1 MYMHFHVSVVCSFV
15 CLRICISV
23 MCLLYAVSCVYAYA
37 VSCVYVYAVWMFRVY
52 YMQYRVYMYMPFLMS
67 IICSFVCLC
76 ICSFVC
82 IMYLYAFSCVC
93 FMQFHV
99 SMYICSFVCLCI
111 CIFVCLLCTVLW
123 VYGSTMTHDMLPSL
137 KHTGIS
143 QLSNVLMR
151 STEPDVKT
159 HCYQIDTRYN
169 YSNRYEV

>member
-1 MYMHFHVSVVCSFV
+1 
-15 CLRICISV
+15 
-23 MCLLYAVSCVYAYA
+23 MCLLYAVSCVYVYAFQSCVCYMQFRVSMHMQFRVFMYMQFECFVSIICSIVCTCICIFLCLLYA
-37 VSCVYVYAVWMFRVY
+37 VSCVYV
-52 YMQYRVYMYMPFLMS
+52 L
-67 IICSFVCLC
+67 
-76 ICSFVC
+76 CSFVC
-82 IMYLYAFSCVC
+82 IMYIYAVSCVC

-123 VYGSTMTHDMLPSL
+123 VYGSTMTHDMPPSL

-169 YSNRYEV
+169 YSKRYEV

>member
-1 MYMHFHVSVVCSFV
+1 MQFRVYNVYAFSCVYCMQFRVFTYMHFSHVSV
-15 CLRICISV
+15 
-23 MCLLYAVSCVYAYA
+23 
-37 VSCVYVYAVWMFRVY
+37 
-52 YMQYRVYMYMPFLMS
+52 
-67 IICSFVCLC
+67 ICSFVCLC

-123 VYGSTMTHDMLPSL
+123 VYGSTMTHDMPPSL

-159 HCYQIDTRYN
+159 HCYQIDRRYN